1 MEEADLLAD
10 EVAIMKEG
18 NLAALGTPI
27 ELKSEHGSAIQFSIL
42 VDKHNVRR
50 TELDIKDIF
59 KTLSDVVTIS
69 SSEDVGNITVKIESL
84 DEVMETDKLSK
95 FVSWLESDLSYANDY
110 GFSNSSLEEV
120 FLAITKED
128 GEPNGSVDANEE
140 GIEPGANLNEQDE
153 TFDRI
158 NHISAFRPWLNVQ
171 NQVEA
176 WVRQTFRRKWTGKRS
191 IGEYIFFGLLIIVT
205 FVVAYLGS
213 ESAQYSFIGFITL
226 PVVVSSLLLLSTIS
240 PFYVDKSTG
249 LLHLMQSQ
257 VRFNEFSILYLLKAL
272 V

>member
-10 EVAIMKEG
+10 EFAIMKEG

-27 ELKSEHGSAIQFSIL
+27 ELKSEHGSAIQFSVL

-50 TELDIKDIF
+50 TKLDIKEMF
-59 KTLSDVVTIS
+59 QSLSDVVTIS
-69 SSEDVGNITVKIESL
+69 SVEDIGNITVKIESL

-95 FVSWLESDLSYANDY
+95 FVSRLESDLSNANDY
-110 GFSNSSLEEV
+110 GFSNCSLEEV
-120 FLAITKED
+120 FVAITKEN
-128 GEPNGSVDANEE
+128 GEPSGSVDANEKD
-140 GIEPGANLNEQDE
+140 IEPGADLDEQDE
-153 TFDRI
+153 AFDRI
-158 NHISAFRPWLNVQ
+158 NHISAFRPRLNVQ

-176 WVRQTFRRKWTGKRS
+176 WVRQTFRRKWIGKRS
-191 IGEYIFFGLLIIVT
+191 IGEYIFFGLFIIAT
-205 FVVAYLGS
+205 YVVAYLGS
-213 ESAQYSFIGFITL
+213 DKSSYAFTGYITV
-226 PVVVSSLLLLSTIS
+226 PVVAASLLLLSTIY

-257 VRFNEFSILYLLKAL
+257 VRFHEFPILHLLKTL